1 VTVGHALWPDQ
12 LSASERA
19 ALDPGI
25 PTDLHRAPD
34 ILVVGGGSL
43 GVAIASACATA
54 RLGSIV
60 LLERDTLASGASG
73 GAAGQLLPEAH
84 VGVDP
89 PQLVDLGRTSLA
101 AWRQLEATIPGGVGL
116 IDLDW
121 LGLGPA
127 ANRFSGDL
135 PPNTVRLN
143 IDEVCALIPGLRH
156 PSAGVLVRGQ
166 ARLNP
171 LRAMARLVTALPRTT
186 AQVATHA
193 EVRAVSTHSAR
204 ITAVHTTGGSLTPGV
219 VVFATGTPP
228 RLDGLE
234 LDLPASEVKGHIVV
248 TEPTSA
254 RLPGA
259 VDPLATSLDDG
270 RLLIGGSLDVGD
282 DTRIVRA
289 EILEALWSEVV
300 AAWPAA
306 MGARISYGWACF
318 RPAHP
323 DFLPIID
330 RVPGLTNAWL
340 TSGHYRTG
348 ILMAPGTAD
357 ALARWIQWGAAPD
370 EVRLFGADR
379 LVAASS

>member
-12 LSASERA
+12 LSASERG

-25 PTDLHRAPD
+25 PTDLRRAPD
-34 ILVVGGGSL
+34 ILIVGGGML
-43 GVAIASACATA
+43 GVAIAGACATA

-73 GAAGQLLPEAH
+73 GAAGQLMPEAH

-89 PQLVDLGRTSLA
+89 PELVDLGRTSLA
-101 AWRQLEATIPGGVGL
+101 TWRHLEDTTPGGVGL

-127 ANRFSGDL
+127 ADRFSGPL
-135 PPNTVRLN
+135 PPKTVQLN
-143 IDEVCALIPGLRH
+143 VDDVSALIPGLRH
-156 PSAGVLVRGQ
+156 PRAGVLVRGQ

-171 LRAMARLVTALPRTT
+171 LRAIARLVSALPRAM

-193 EVRAVSTHSAR
+193 EVRAVSTYGGR
-204 ITAVHTTGGSLTPGV
+204 ITAVHSTAGNLTPGV
-219 VVFATGTPP
+219 VIFATGTPP
-228 RLDGLE
+228 RVDGLE

-248 TEPTSA
+248 TEPTTA

-270 RLLIGGSLDVGD
+270 RLLIGGSLDIGD

-289 EILEALWSEVV
+289 EILEAQWAELV

-306 MGARISYGWACF
+306 AGARIAYGWACF
-318 RPAHP
+318 RPAHH
-323 DFLPIID
+323 DRLPVID
-330 RVPGLTNAWL
+330 RVLGLTNAWL
-340 TSGHYRTG
+340 TSGHYKTG

-357 ALARWIQWGAAPD
+357 ALARWIQSGVVPD
-370 EVRLFGADR
+370 EVQFFSSGR
-379 LVAASS
+379 LVAASP